1 MAPRLP
7 QGLGPSAGERARH
20 AGPAASTGWASLPIP
35 DLPDPAADRRAAA
48 ELEAAVAYLHRAH
61 RLGRHCERT
70 DHLAEMR
77 REAEREVEA
86 QVDAIEKVIRT
97 MLAAMDL
104 PEAIER
110 RGLELAADEL
120 RKLAVAYDQ

>member
-1 MAPRLP
+1 MADR
-7 QGLGPSAGERARH
+7 GAGGRAD
-20 AGPAASTGWASLPIP
+20 ALAAWASLPIP
-35 DLPDPAADRRAAA
+35 ELPDPAADRRAAA

-86 QVDAIEKVIRT
+86 QADALEKVIRT
-97 MLAAMDL
+97 VLASLELSNATEL
-104 PEAIER
+104 R
-110 RGLELAADEL
+110 VLELAADEL
-120 RKLAVAYDQ
+120 RKLAVAYDR

>member
-1 MAPRLP
+1 VA
-7 QGLGPSAGERARH
+7 ERVRR
-20 AGPAASTGWASLPIP
+20 AGPATLDGWASMPIP
-35 DLPDPAADRRAAA
+35 ELPDPAADRRAAA

-86 QVDAIEKVIRT
+86 QADAIEKVIRT
-97 MLAAMDL
+97 VLGSLELSNATEL
-104 PEAIER
+104 R
-110 RGLELAADEL
+110 VLELAADEL
-120 RKLAVAYDQ
+120 RKLAEAYDR